1 MSRRLERGS
10 VKALLDN
17 LVPAMSIHYVDEP
30 FHRNAVSAFLAAGR
44 GGPSLVDWVSFEV
57 MRHGGIERAFAFDRH
72 FSKQGFQVV
81 P

>member
-1 MSRRLERGS
+1 M
-10 VKALLDN
+10 KALLDN